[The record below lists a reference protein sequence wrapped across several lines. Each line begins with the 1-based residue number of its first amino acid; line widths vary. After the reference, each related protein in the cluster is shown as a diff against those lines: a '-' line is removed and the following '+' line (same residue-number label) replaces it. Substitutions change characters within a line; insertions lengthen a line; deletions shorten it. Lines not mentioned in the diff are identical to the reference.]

1 MIIDKKVLRIAN
13 KSGNITSDI
22 TNRKKVIMLRGGVYM
37 PALVEKP
44 EYDISVDSKKQP
56 RFHKSKMRPEL
67 LDTPIYNEELLQRT
81 YDGIIQNIRVE
92 MDKENLSIRGLSE
105 ISGVHFSHLS
115 NMFSGKCNIGLD
127 ALIRLASALQLS
139 PAELFPYD
147 FNKRKTNGQRFD
159 EITKELDLS
168 SSNALLEQ
176 CMIIC
181 KEMKRL
187 KREGTTTNK

>member
-1 MIIDKKVLRIAN
+1 
-13 KSGNITSDI
+13 
-22 TNRKKVIMLRGGVYM
+22 M
-37 PALVEKP
+37 PALAEKADS
-44 EYDISVDSKKQP
+44 DIRVDNKKQP
-56 RFHKSKMRPEL
+56 RFHKSRIRPDL
-67 LDTPIYNEELLQRT
+67 LDTPIYNDELLQRT

-127 ALIRLASALQLS
+127 ALIRLAYALHLS
-139 PAELFPYD
+139 PAEVFPYD
-147 FNKRKTNGQRFD
+147 FNRRKTNGQRFD
-159 EITKELDLS
+159 EITKELDLA

-176 CMIIC
+176 CMIVT

-187 KREGTTTNK
+187 RRENPIAK

>member
-1 MIIDKKVLRIAN
+1 
-13 KSGNITSDI
+13 
-22 TNRKKVIMLRGGVYM
+22 M
-37 PALVEKP
+37 PAVAE
-44 EYDISVDSKKQP
+44 EYDIKTEADSRKQP
-56 RFHKSKMRPEL
+56 RFHKSKMKPEL
-67 LDTPIYNEELLQRT
+67 LDTPIYNDELLQRT

-92 MDKENLSIRGLSE
+92 MDKENLSLRGLSE

-115 NMFSGKCNIGLD
+115 NLFSGKCKIGLD
-127 ALIRLASALQLS
+127 ALIRLAYALQLS
-139 PAELFPYD
+139 PAEIFPYD

-159 EITKELDLS
+159 EITKELDLA

-187 KREGTTTNK
+187 KRENTPTNK

>member
-1 MIIDKKVLRIAN
+1 
-13 KSGNITSDI
+13 
-22 TNRKKVIMLRGGVYM
+22 M
-37 PALVEKP
+37 PQYSLKA
-44 EYDISVDSKKQP
+44 DQKKQP
-56 RFHKSKMRPEL
+56 RFHKTRMRPEL

-115 NMFSGKCNIGLD
+115 NMFSGKCNIGLES
-127 ALIRLASALQLS
+127 LIRLSYALQLS
-139 PAELFPYD
+139 PAEVFPHD

-159 EITKELDLS
+159 EITKELDLA

-176 CMIIC
+176 CIIFC

-187 KREGTTTNK
+187 KREKY

>member
-1 MIIDKKVLRIAN
+1 
-13 KSGNITSDI
+13 
-22 TNRKKVIMLRGGVYM
+22 M
-37 PALVEKP
+37 PALAEKTD
-44 EYDISVDSKKQP
+44 YDIKVDSRKQP
-56 RFHKSKMRPEL
+56 RFHKSKMKPEL

-92 MDKENLSIRGLSE
+92 MDKKGLSIRGLSE

-127 ALIRLASALQLS
+127 ALIRLASALELS
-139 PAELFPYD
+139 PAEIFPYD

-168 SSNALLEQ
+168 SSNAILEQ
-176 CMIIC
+176 VMIVTR
-181 KEMKRL
+181 EMKRL
-187 KREGTTTNK
+187 KRESGMTK